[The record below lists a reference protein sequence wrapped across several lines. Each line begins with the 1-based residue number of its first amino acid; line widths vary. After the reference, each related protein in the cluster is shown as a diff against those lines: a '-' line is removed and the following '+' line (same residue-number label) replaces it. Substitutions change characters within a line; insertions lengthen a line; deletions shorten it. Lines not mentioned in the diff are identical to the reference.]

1 MLPFGA
7 SRISKYDVQA
17 LGSLFELYLDV
28 QKQLVM
34 SELPEREVKGRWKS
48 FVARWNRGE
57 LAEGWYDPATKT
69 RADQPRESPQADYDD
84 HGPRESPGYTPDPKD
99 PERKDEDSDDASIG
113 PTLPGTRGTGKSVG
127 PTIPTFDDLAL
138 HRDAMRE
145 QEESSRDELRHA
157 RKLDRKEQ
165 KEQLDE
171 LVPRAAAGTRERQVE
186 KKREVNDKMRAFRK
200 KSPGAME
207 DVNERELMG
216 GGDEGGIGAHRAKVK
231 AHERKKNERELRKE
245 EMLRTRAAEREVRL
259 REHRA
264 KEEKTMTM
272 FKALAK
278 QNFG

>member
-1 MLPFGA
+1 
-7 SRISKYDVQA
+7 
-17 LGSLFELYLDV
+17 
-28 QKQLVM
+28 
-34 SELPEREVKGRWKS
+34 
-48 FVARWNRGE
+48 
-57 LAEGWYDPATKT
+57 
-69 RADQPRESPQADYDD
+69 
-84 HGPRESPGYTPDPKD
+84 
-99 PERKDEDSDDASIG
+99 
-113 PTLPGTRGTGKSVG
+113 
-127 PTIPTFDDLAL
+127 
-138 HRDAMRE
+138 MRE

-245 EMLRTRAAEREVRL
+245 EMLRVCSGGLFCSIRLFSGGLHLPICDCLSTSLCLYLSACVCLSVRRTRERFRGSGL
-259 REHRA
+259 WKSTLTATCLPLLSRRELPNERFA
-264 KEEKTMTM
+264 SANTAPRKRRR
-272 FKALAK
+272 
-278 QNFG
+278 